1 MNEVRTDDAAGGI
14 DDAFT
19 SSQPR
24 PPGGGL
30 GSHRSN
36 SPRSGATH
44 PIDVTPCHGAFQVQ
58 KADAARA
65 PVRHHRFAT
74 AEDAAGRLIAT
85 GQGDSFEIL
94 QVVARVTRHPRNGA

>member
-1 MNEVRTDDAAGGI
+1 
-14 DDAFT
+14 
-19 SSQPR
+19 
-24 PPGGGL
+24 
-30 GSHRSN
+30 
-36 SPRSGATH
+36 
-44 PIDVTPCHGAFQVQ
+44 VQ

-94 QVVARVTRHPRNGA
+94 QVVARVTRHPRAV